1 MDGTRDMNI
10 PDKKTEIMKGEIDSL
25 IDCSCANETRE
36 KLQIFH
42 TEMLGAEVVLHDAA
56 VRVFCVDC
64 GNESISIPY
73 LEGLIAAV
81 AMLRIKEPTK
91 LFSKDIRFLRKAAEM
106 KAVTLAGKLEVTP
119 ETISRWENDK
129 APMSAAAEK
138 LFRLTMAE
146 VFEDLAPCVDYSP
159 GDILDMNV
167 RACMSV
173 DRSLILNLE
182 LVKCL
187 KLNKPMNVYS
197 LTEQEAA

>member
-56 VRVFCVDC
+56 VRVFCPDC

-81 AMLRIKEPTK
+81 AMLRIKEPSK

-129 APMSAAAEK
+129 APMSGAAEK
-138 LFRLTMAE
+138 LFRLTMAV
-146 VFEDLAPCVDYSP
+146 VFKDLAPCVNYSH

-182 LVKCL
+182 LVRFM
-187 KLNKPMNVYS
+187 KLDTPMNVYS
-197 LTEQEAA
+197 LTEQQAA